1 MYIQVY
7 LNKHFRYVYPLL
19 IFYEI
24 LDTYLVHIFCIVFS
38 GLDMHMYMHILDWV
52 LGFLGFFLTS
62 YTLLRFRVFKVS
74 SYELRTMNRLSITSC
89 SFKQAFY
96 CILLFWKGF
105 WHTQTPKCSNTQALK
120 HTKDMN
126 LYISYFGFLRFLS
139 YELHLFRV

>member
-7 LNKHFRYVYPLL
+7 LNENFRYVYPLL

-24 LDTYLVHIFCIVFS
+24 LDTYHVHIFCIMFS

-74 SYELRTMNRLSITSC
+74 SYELGTMNKLSIHLAFLNKLSIASC
-89 SFKQAFY
+89 FFGKDFDTKHSSVQ
-96 CILLFWKGF
+96 I
-105 WHTQTPKCSNTQALK
+105 LK
-120 HTKDMN
+120 HTKDIN
-126 LYISYFGFLRFLS
+126 LYISYIGFLRFLS